1 MKKYQLANRLNR
13 KYRKLARVRYFEFG
27 CNDRKYKEYC
37 KIVNF
42 VSYVLQVNNWDNTIN
57 LKRY

>member
-1 MKKYQLANRLNR
+1 MKRYKLANELNR

-27 CNDRKYKEYC
+27 CNDPKYKLYC
-37 KIVNF
+37 KFVNF
-42 VSYVLQVNNWDNTIN
+42 TSYILQINGWDDTMN